1 MKARARNSSPTD
13 RPVGRKGRAGFAGPA
28 PAAQAARV
36 FVGIGANLGDPRAV
50 LDAAQL
56 ALRAL
61 ARRGSF
67 RASSLYRTAPI
78 DAAGPDFLNAVA
90 TFETVLSPHALL
102 GELHAIEDRFGR
114 ARPYR
119 NAPRTL
125 DLDLLLYGVDPAAAG
140 EARGG
145 LRLHDERLELPH
157 PRAHVRA
164 FVLEPLAELWAEGVV
179 PGHGPIDAL
188 REAVRA
194 AGDQRIERLSSP

>member
-1 MKARARNSSPTD
+1 MT
-13 RPVGRKGRAGFAGPA
+13 GRAPTPPTPDRTPAGATGAGPA
-28 PAAQAARV
+28 PAAAIV
-36 FVGIGANLGDPRAV
+36 FVGLGANLGDPRAT

-78 DAAGPDFLNAVA
+78 DATGPDFLNAVA
-90 TFETVLSPHALL
+90 RFETVLSPHALL
-102 GELHAIEDRFGR
+102 AELHAIEDRFGR

-140 EARGG
+140 DARGG
-145 LRLHDERLELPH
+145 LRLHDDRLELPH
-157 PRAHVRA
+157 PRVHVRA
-164 FVLEPLAELWAEGVV
+164 FVLEPLAELWPEAVV
-179 PGHGPIDAL
+179 PGRGAVAAL
-188 REAVRA
+188 RDGVRA
-194 AGDQRIERLSSP
+194 AGDQRIERL

>member
-1 MKARARNSSPTD
+1 MTTPVPT
-13 RPVGRKGRAGFAGPA
+13 PSAPEGHPGRAVAPGATA
-28 PAAQAARV
+28 PAAARV
-36 FVGIGANLGDPRAV
+36 FVGIGANLGDPRAA

-61 ARRGSF
+61 ARKGSF

-78 DAAGPDFLNAVA
+78 DATGPDFLNAVA
-90 TFETVLSPHALL
+90 AFDTVLSPYALL
-102 GELHAIEDRFGR
+102 GELHAIEERFGR
-114 ARPYR
+114 LRPYR

-145 LRLHDERLELPH
+145 LRLHDTVLEVPH

-164 FVLEPLAELWAEGVV
+164 FVLEPLAELWPEGVV
-179 PGHGPIDAL
+179 PGRGPVAALRDAL
-188 REAVRA
+188 RA
-194 AGDQRIERLSSP
+194 AGDQRIERLAPA